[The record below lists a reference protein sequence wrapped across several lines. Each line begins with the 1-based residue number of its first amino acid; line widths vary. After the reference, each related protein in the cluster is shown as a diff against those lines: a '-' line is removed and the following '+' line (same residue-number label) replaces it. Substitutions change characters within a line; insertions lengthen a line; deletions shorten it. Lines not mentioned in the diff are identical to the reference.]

1 MITRQTL
8 AIFAAAAATTY
19 ISGCGSI
26 YDGLQKDDDVKREIS
41 FVTDFCRPTVIV
53 GSVSGI
59 TAVIDAKRQ
68 ELQSA
73 QASLEASA
81 YQKLSQELQTYTA
94 KAELLNGRFNESC
107 RIRALCLYRKKT
119 DGECAGSVEEYNAS
133 RKDMTS
139 LLSSLEQFAPNK

>member
-1 MITRQTL
+1 MITRR
-8 AIFAAAAATTY
+8 AIAVFAAATTAY
-19 ISGCGSI
+19 MPGCGSI

-41 FVTDFCRPTVIV
+41 FVTDFCRPTAIV
-53 GSVSGI
+53 GTTSGI
-59 TAVIDAKRQ
+59 SGVIDAKRQ

-73 QASLEASA
+73 RASLDASTF
-81 YQKLSQELQTYTA
+81 QKLSQELQTYTA

-119 DGECAGSVEEYNAS
+119 DGECAGSIEEYNAS

-139 LLSSLEQFAPNK
+139 LLSSLEQFASSK